1 MTLAKRYTSN
11 SHCVFNLG
19 YHIVFCP
26 KYRRKV
32 LVDGVDERLKI
43 LLQQKADELGITLE
57 NMEVMPDHV
66 HLFIRSKPT
75 YAIHFVIN
83 QLKGYSSV
91 CFRKEFPWL
100 RSRLPSLW
108 TRSYFVESVG
118 HISEETVRKYIENR
132 KECLNKSA
140 IRGCVIIDYG
150 HLWCTLLLYIV

>member
-1 MTLAKRYTSN
+1 MQICNTLFIMTLAKRYTSN
-11 SHCVFNLG
+11 AHCVFNLG

-32 LVDGVDERLKI
+32 LVNGVDERLKS
-43 LLQQKADELGITLE
+43 LLQKKADELGITLE
-57 NMEVMPDHV
+57 NMEIMPDHV

-91 CFRKEFPWL
+91 CLRKEFPWL

-118 HISEETVRKYIENR
+118 HISEETIRKYIENQ
-132 KECLNKSA
+132 KK
-140 IRGCVIIDYG
+140 V
-150 HLWCTLLLYIV
+150 